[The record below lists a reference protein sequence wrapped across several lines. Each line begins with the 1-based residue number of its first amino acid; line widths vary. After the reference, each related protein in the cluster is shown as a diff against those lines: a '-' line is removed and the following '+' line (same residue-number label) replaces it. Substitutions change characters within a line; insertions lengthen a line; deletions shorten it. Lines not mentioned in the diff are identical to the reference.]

1 MQDGSGLGMD
11 IREIESI
18 IDVEHKNH
26 PLFQAG
32 KEQTVYDLLTSFE
45 DICGLILIGGTLNP
59 TALRKITD
67 QMDAL
72 NIALLWTNQ
81 LCSANPEPIKTDL
94 TELRYAQ
101 CCDLLNNYAYPYSV
115 ICSGYI
121 SYSRHRFSAEIEGN
135 VIIFNPCKDQNE
147 SMWSDIIRANSEVN
161 LAGLESGFESYKFLD
176 ALNELRRQITIDN
189 GYICYSL
196 SERIISAF
204 KEIALQQW
212 NATKTLPENWT
223 FDTFSL
229 NKYKDFWVT
238 LAALCY
244 IHFCSCLTISNP
256 AIRLRNC
263 TIIQSEDELINYIE
277 ANSRLTAKKVQTIIR
292 YITYDATKRNADI
305 MYQPI
310 VKLTEGILIIAP
322 LLFMGSRP
330 ERNLLSVVSTKHDDA
345 YSREVNKLEEQ
356 MVTELEAY
364 VSSPYTAK
372 RKHLRADLPDIDF
385 AVFDPATNSSLIC
398 EMKWF
403 AAADSTKEVLAKE
416 DEITHGCEQAESVLT
431 YAMSDRQRF
440 IKQVFNV
447 DITDAVDLF
456 CCVIAK
462 HNIRTQ
468 HKYVPVIDLK
478 RMEELLESYS
488 LNTVF
493 HMVRNHEYEI
503 PFPKGATIAHQTIR
517 YAGFEFRVPAICF
530 DSLQI

>member
-1 MQDGSGLGMD
+1 
-11 IREIESI
+11 
-18 IDVEHKNH
+18 
-26 PLFQAG
+26 
-32 KEQTVYDLLTSFE
+32 
-45 DICGLILIGGTLNP
+45 
-59 TALRKITD
+59 
-67 QMDAL
+67 
-72 NIALLWTNQ
+72 
-81 LCSANPEPIKTDL
+81 
-94 TELRYAQ
+94 
-101 CCDLLNNYAYPYSV
+101 
-115 ICSGYI
+115 
-121 SYSRHRFSAEIEGN
+121 
-135 VIIFNPCKDQNE
+135 
-147 SMWSDIIRANSEVN
+147 
-161 LAGLESGFESYKFLD
+161 
-176 ALNELRRQITIDN
+176 
-189 GYICYSL
+189 
-196 SERIISAF
+196 
-204 KEIALQQW
+204 
-212 NATKTLPENWT
+212 
-223 FDTFSL
+223 
-229 NKYKDFWVT
+229 
-238 LAALCY
+238 
-244 IHFCSCLTISNP
+244 
-256 AIRLRNC
+256 
-263 TIIQSEDELINYIE
+263 
-277 ANSRLTAKKVQTIIR
+277 
-292 YITYDATKRNADI
+292 
-305 MYQPI
+305 
-310 VKLTEGILIIAP
+310 
-322 LLFMGSRP
+322 
-330 ERNLLSVVSTKHDDA
+330 
-345 YSREVNKLEEQ
+345 

-416 DEITHGCEQAESVLT
+416 DEITHGCEQAESILT

-456 CCVIAK
+456 CCVVAK

>member
-59 TALRKITD
+59 TVLRKITD

-72 NIALLWTNQ
+72 NTALLWTNQ

-121 SYSRHRFSAEIEGN
+121 SYSRHRFSAEIDGN
-135 VIIFNPCKDQNE
+135 
-147 SMWSDIIRANSEVN
+147 
-161 LAGLESGFESYKFLD
+161 
-176 ALNELRRQITIDN
+176 
-189 GYICYSL
+189 
-196 SERIISAF
+196 
-204 KEIALQQW
+204 
-212 NATKTLPENWT
+212 
-223 FDTFSL
+223 
-229 NKYKDFWVT
+229 
-238 LAALCY
+238 
-244 IHFCSCLTISNP
+244 

-277 ANSRLTAKKVQTIIR
+277 ANSRLTAKKVQ
-292 YITYDATKRNADI
+292 
-305 MYQPI
+305 
-310 VKLTEGILIIAP
+310 
-322 LLFMGSRP
+322 
-330 ERNLLSVVSTKHDDA
+330 
-345 YSREVNKLEEQ
+345 
-356 MVTELEAY
+356 
-364 VSSPYTAK
+364 
-372 RKHLRADLPDIDF
+372 
-385 AVFDPATNSSLIC
+385 
-398 EMKWF
+398 
-403 AAADSTKEVLAKE
+403 
-416 DEITHGCEQAESVLT
+416 
-431 YAMSDRQRF
+431 
-440 IKQVFNV
+440 VFNV

-456 CCVIAK
+456 CCVVAK

>member
-1 MQDGSGLGMD
+1 MKNLSPFFNFYARRGDKFITFPNRRIACKIG
-11 IREIESI
+11 IVETRREI
-18 IDVEHKNH
+18 N
-26 PLFQAG
+26 
-32 KEQTVYDLLTSFE
+32 
-45 DICGLILIGGTLNP
+45 
-59 TALRKITD
+59 
-67 QMDAL
+67 
-72 NIALLWTNQ
+72 LW
-81 LCSANPEPIKTDL
+81 
-94 TELRYAQ
+94 RR
-101 CCDLLNNYAYPYSV
+101 
-115 ICSGYI
+115 GY
-121 SYSRHRFSAEIEGN
+121 SAEG
-135 VIIFNPCKDQNE
+135 FRSWQRTAC
-147 SMWSDIIRANSEVN
+147 R
-161 LAGLESGFESYKFLD
+161 LESGAGASGIC
-176 ALNELRRQITIDN
+176 LNDQGGNRMEVSEDVAATLRAEPHGHPPCVVDETIPLEHHPIDSRITMTDN
-189 GYICYSL
+189 G
-196 SERIISAF
+196 
-204 KEIALQQW
+204 
-212 NATKTLPENWT
+212 
-223 FDTFSL
+223 
-229 NKYKDFWVT
+229 
-238 LAALCY
+238 
-244 IHFCSCLTISNP
+244 
-256 AIRLRNC
+256 
-263 TIIQSEDELINYIE
+263 
-277 ANSRLTAKKVQTIIR
+277 KVQTLTSHMGTGGNNVPIVMKIR
-292 YITYDATKRNADI
+292 SGCEGGGKGPLVQTDKSATLSCNNDQTVFVPFGI
-305 MYQPI
+305 SSYQSHAI

-330 ERNLLSVVSTKHDDA
+330 ERNLISVVSTKHDDA
-345 YSREVNKLEEQ
+345 YSREVNELEEQ

-416 DEITHGCEQAESVLT
+416 DEITHGCEQAESILT

-456 CCVIAK
+456 CCVVAK

>member
-1 MQDGSGLGMD
+1 MD

-59 TALRKITD
+59 TVLRKITD

-72 NIALLWTNQ
+72 NTALLWTNQ

-121 SYSRHRFSAEIEGN
+121 SYSRHRFSAEIDGN
-135 VIIFNPCKDQNE
+135 
-147 SMWSDIIRANSEVN
+147 
-161 LAGLESGFESYKFLD
+161 
-176 ALNELRRQITIDN
+176 
-189 GYICYSL
+189 
-196 SERIISAF
+196 
-204 KEIALQQW
+204 
-212 NATKTLPENWT
+212 
-223 FDTFSL
+223 
-229 NKYKDFWVT
+229 
-238 LAALCY
+238 
-244 IHFCSCLTISNP
+244 
-256 AIRLRNC
+256 
-263 TIIQSEDELINYIE
+263 
-277 ANSRLTAKKVQTIIR
+277 
-292 YITYDATKRNADI
+292 
-305 MYQPI
+305 
-310 VKLTEGILIIAP
+310 
-322 LLFMGSRP
+322 
-330 ERNLLSVVSTKHDDA
+330 
-345 YSREVNKLEEQ
+345 
-356 MVTELEAY
+356 
-364 VSSPYTAK
+364 
-372 RKHLRADLPDIDF
+372 
-385 AVFDPATNSSLIC
+385 
-398 EMKWF
+398 
-403 AAADSTKEVLAKE
+403 
-416 DEITHGCEQAESVLT
+416 
-431 YAMSDRQRF
+431 
-440 IKQVFNV
+440 

-456 CCVIAK
+456 CCVVAK